1 MDKLESV
8 EQLVEYIVDS
18 MDMSAL
24 EAFVK
29 DNLIEYYM
37 SDAGAE
43 DFDINYQEMQEIM
56 GEV

>member
-18 MDMSAL
+18 MDMNAL

-37 SDAGAE
+37 SDSGAE

>member
-18 MDMSAL
+18 MDMNAL